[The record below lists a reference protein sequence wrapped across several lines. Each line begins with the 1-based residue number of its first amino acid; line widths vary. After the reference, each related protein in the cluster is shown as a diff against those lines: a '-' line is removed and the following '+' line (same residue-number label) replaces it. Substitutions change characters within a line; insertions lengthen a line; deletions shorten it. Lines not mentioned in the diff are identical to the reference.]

1 MSASALASFVV
12 FIYNRDELQFTRIH
26 EETTIHSKE
35 KEGKNAR
42 NTVVNGQKEKPIF
55 VGMGF
60 IGDSEFLIL
69 RIETDCSAAKFTRK
83 QSPERKFFSPSPPA
97 FAVPEIAAGPL
108 GDMTSNLGNSH
119 EISQIRRFR
128 RFQS

>member
-1 MSASALASFVV
+1 M
-12 FIYNRDELQFTRIH
+12 H
-26 EETTIHSKE
+26 C
-35 KEGKNAR
+35 

-69 RIETDCSAAKFTRK
+69 RIETDCNAAKFTRK
-83 QSPERKFFSPSPPA
+83 QSQERKFSPP
-97 FAVPEIAAGPL
+97 VLQLLQCPEIGAGPL

-128 RFQS
+128 LFQS